1 MGVLVPP
8 AIGDD
13 SSLIAVK
20 STQQVP
26 EDFNDRS
33 SIADSPSSACL
44 QSLAATNCEWK
55 GLGFRVY
62 AFSHLLRQTAN
73 GRV

>member
-26 EDFNDRS
+26 EEWLRTVSGRGCDGD
-33 SIADSPSSACL
+33 IA
-44 QSLAATNCEWK
+44 
-55 GLGFRVY
+55 FV
-62 AFSHLLRQTAN
+62 
-73 GRV
+73 